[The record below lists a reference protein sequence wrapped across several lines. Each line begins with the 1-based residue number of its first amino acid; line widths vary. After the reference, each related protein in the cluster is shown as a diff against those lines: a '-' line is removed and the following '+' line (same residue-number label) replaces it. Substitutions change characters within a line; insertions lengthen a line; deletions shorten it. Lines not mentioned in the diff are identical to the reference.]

1 MELIKSKLTL
11 DLSQKYLFY
20 FRKRNLEREQ
30 DEIKKENTQRKQEIQ
45 TLKEVIEL
53 KKNEAE
59 REKKYLKEALE
70 EQEELKNQLSS
81 DEFNLPQTLEKDID
95 KLKRQNDNQKRA
107 KVGFQIIHCSL
118 IGSFNRLSAV
128 PLQFENLSKE
138 KLALEITTLNEKLA
152 QEANLYEE
160 KGKEF
165 EKIKLQSEEEKIK
178 LERNQ
183 QNENKMTH
191 DLLAE
196 RDRTHELQIDLASLE
211 LQIKHAVQVGDRE
224 NIWVLN
230 NP

>member
-1 MELIKSKLTL
+1 MV
-11 DLSQKYLFY
+11 

-107 KVGFQIIHCSL
+107 KAGFQIIHSSR
-118 IGSFNRLSAV
+118 IGSEPAYQRC
-128 PLQFENLSKE
+128 PINLKTFQR
-138 KLALEITTLNEKLA
+138 K
-152 QEANLYEE
+152 NL
-160 KGKEF
+160 
-165 EKIKLQSEEEKIK
+165 L
-178 LERNQ
+178 
-183 QNENKMTH
+183 
-191 DLLAE
+191 
-196 RDRTHELQIDLASLE
+196 
-211 LQIKHAVQVGDRE
+211 
-224 NIWVLN
+224 
-230 NP
+230 

>member
-11 DLSQKYLFY
+11 DLSWKYLFY

-118 IGSFNRLSAV
+118 IGS
-128 PLQFENLSKE
+128 
-138 KLALEITTLNEKLA
+138 
-152 QEANLYEE
+152 
-160 KGKEF
+160 
-165 EKIKLQSEEEKIK
+165 
-178 LERNQ
+178 
-183 QNENKMTH
+183 
-191 DLLAE
+191 
-196 RDRTHELQIDLASLE
+196 
-211 LQIKHAVQVGDRE
+211 
-224 NIWVLN
+224 
-230 NP
+230 

>member
-11 DLSQKYLFY
+11 HLSQKHINRGASFRWWFGPLSSWGSIETTTILTTHPSLFY

-118 IGSFNRLSAV
+118 IGS
-128 PLQFENLSKE
+128 
-138 KLALEITTLNEKLA
+138 
-152 QEANLYEE
+152 
-160 KGKEF
+160 
-165 EKIKLQSEEEKIK
+165 
-178 LERNQ
+178 
-183 QNENKMTH
+183 
-191 DLLAE
+191 
-196 RDRTHELQIDLASLE
+196 
-211 LQIKHAVQVGDRE
+211 
-224 NIWVLN
+224 
-230 NP
+230 